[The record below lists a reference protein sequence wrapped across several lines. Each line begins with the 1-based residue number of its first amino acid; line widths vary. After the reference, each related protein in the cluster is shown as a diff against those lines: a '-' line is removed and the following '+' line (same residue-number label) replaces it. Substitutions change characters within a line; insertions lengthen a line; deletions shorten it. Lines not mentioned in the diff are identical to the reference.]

1 MTTDV
6 CQFGGFAHGLV
17 ETLRDEYPKL
27 PVLDFALLSSAVPAD
42 VDVDDVRSFTQW
54 LGESASDLLR
64 ADRGYAQSDHRCVV
78 LARDG

>member
-42 VDVDDVRSFTQW
+42 VDVDDVRSLTQ
-54 LGESASDLLR
+54 
-64 ADRGYAQSDHRCVV
+64 
-78 LARDG
+78 